1 MGPWILIRDLF
12 ENKIYLLPVRCRVF
26 DIYKIS
32 LILRTSFIDGLCP
45 KVKGHEGRGI
55 SRIDRLRLL
64 LEHIVASTIG

>member
-32 LILRTSFIDGLCP
+32 LILSASVINGLFP

-55 SRIDRLRLL
+55 GRIDRLRLL
-64 LEHIVASTIG
+64 LEYIVASTIG